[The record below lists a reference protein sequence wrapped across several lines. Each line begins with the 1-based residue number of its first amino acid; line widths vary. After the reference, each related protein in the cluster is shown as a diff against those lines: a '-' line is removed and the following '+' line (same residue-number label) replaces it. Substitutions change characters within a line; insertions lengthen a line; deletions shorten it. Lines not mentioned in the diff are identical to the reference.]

1 MIYMEPATLGWRPFV
16 ESWIP
21 KCNPEWCG
29 ESTRSRII
37 DVFNWVVDPCLYFI
51 HKHCKQLCIVGD
63 ISLVLNFM
71 SMLEMQLDDA
81 VDDPSRREEDVK
93 HLNGWIQAAF
103 LLAGVWGLGS
113 ALDVASR
120 ERFDE
125 FYKNLWRGVDE
136 DNPPP
141 EGLDKLD
148 IPIPSDGLLFDF
160 LFVFRMR
167 GNWKYWPEMAEG
179 MRVEEAPNIQQVLVP
194 TVDTVKY
201 LSIADQHIRHKKQ
214 VLLIGPTGTGKSYY
228 LQDLLM
234 NKVDQETIIPA
245 FITFTVQITAKQT
258 QELVISKLHKKRRGK
273 YGAPKGK
280 MCVIFIDDVNMPV
293 KEVYGAQ
300 PPIELLRQYFDHKNW
315 YDLKDTTPI
324 YMSNVLFIAAMGPV
338 GGSRQEVYPRFLRH
352 FSIFSINE
360 FAQESMSKIFTN
372 ILLLGLRNNGFAS
385 DVIMIC
391 KQLVE
396 ATLDVYNS
404 AVLNLRPTP
413 AKSHYVFNLRDFA
426 RIVFGCA
433 MLRQECAE
441 DKKTFPRIWV
451 HEILRVFY
459 DRLIDPVDRAW
470 LFQKLKETVP
480 VYFRESFEKI
490 FERFRNEDGKVTEE
504 ALSELMFGK
513 YFDVDASEEDQRY
526 EEIFSVEQF
535 REVGKFLSH
544 TSRSASVTKVFQ
556 EWRF

>member
-1 MIYMEPATLGWRPFV
+1 MIYMEASTLGWRPFL
-16 ESWIP
+16 ESWVP
-21 KCNPEWCG
+21 KCNPEWCDDQ
-29 ESTRSRII
+29 TKQKIMT
-37 DVFNWVVDPCLYFI
+37 VFNWLVDPCLCFI
-51 HKHCKQLCIVGD
+51 HKHCKQLCIIGE

-71 SMLEMQLDDA
+71 SMFEMQLDDA
-81 VDDPSRREEDVK
+81 IADPSRKLDDIK
-93 HLNGWIQAAF
+93 HFSGWMQAAF
-103 LLAGVWGLGS
+103 LIAGVWGLGC
-113 ALDVASR
+113 ALDLSSR
-120 ERFDE
+120 QKFDE

-136 DNPPP
+136 EHPIP
-141 EGLDKLD
+141 EGMEKLD
-148 IPIPSDGLLFDF
+148 VPIPSEGLLMDY
-160 LFVFRMR
+160 VFIFKMR
-167 GNWKYWPEMAEG
+167 GNWKYWPDIAEG
-179 MRVEEAPNIQQVLVP
+179 LRVEEALNIQQMLVP

-201 LSIADQHIRHKKQ
+201 LSVVEQHVRHKKQ

-234 NKVDQETIIPA
+234 NKVDQELIEPA

-258 QELVISKLHKKRRGK
+258 QDLVISKLQKRRRGR

-293 KEVYGAQ
+293 KEMYGAQ

-338 GGSRQEVYPRFLRH
+338 GGSRQEIYPRFLRH

-360 FAQESMSKIFTN
+360 FSKESMSKIFTN
-372 ILLLGLRNNGFAS
+372 ILLVGLKNNGFAS

-391 KQLVE
+391 RQVVE

-413 AKSHYVFNLRDFA
+413 AKSHYIFNLRDFA
-426 RIVFGCA
+426 RIIFGCA
-433 MLRQECAE
+433 MLRQECTE

-451 HEILRVFY
+451 HEVLRVFY
-459 DRLIDPVDRAW
+459 DRLIDPVDKTW
-470 LFQKLKETVP
+470 LYNKLRDTVP
-480 VYFRESFEKI
+480 IYFKEHFDKV
-490 FERFRNEDGKVTEE
+490 FERFRNEEGRVTEE

-513 YFDVDASEEDQRY
+513 YFDLDASEEDQRY
-526 EEIFSVEQF
+526 EEIYSVEQF
-535 REVGKFLSH
+535 HDVGKYQPS
-544 TSRSASVTKVFQ
+544 
-556 EWRF
+556 